1 MEANNISR
9 LRELRGSGYEIV
21 DGEPDIIGWTI
32 RDAGDR
38 KLGVVHDLLFDPEQQ
53 KVRYI
58 IAHLRDNDFNL
69 DKRKVL
75 IPIGIAQLHQNNDN
89 VILDAVTSWQ
99 IRALPTYSQNLTNQD
114 EQDIFTIFTGAPAV
128 STTTNSKTP
137 QNLYEHSNYNYDNL
151 FRTRQK
157 NKLQDKTGEQAFQ
170 IRQREINEQE
180 NIQARDYEKD
190 RQYKNDPEEMVVRDK
205 KDRWTENDNVRNQD
219 VSKDRLIDRI
229 KHMKED
235 LNQIERDL
243 RNSRDI

>member
-1 MEANNISR
+1 MEANTINR

-21 DGEPDIIGWTI
+21 DGEPDIIGWSI
-32 RDAGDR
+32 KDPGER

-58 IAHLRDNDFNL
+58 IANLRDNDFNL

-89 VILDAVTSWQ
+89 VILDSVSSWQ

-114 EQDIFTIFTGAPAV
+114 EQDIFTIFAGAPAIGT
-128 STTTNSKTP
+128 STNTQIP
-137 QNLYEHSNYNYDNL
+137 QNFYEHSNYNYDNL
-151 FRTRQK
+151 FRSRSK
-157 NKLQDKTGEQAFQ
+157 NKLQDKSEQRAFQ

-180 NIQARDYEKD
+180 NLQTRGYEKD
-190 RQYKNDPEEMVVRDK
+190 RQYMNEPEEMVVRDQ
-205 KDRWTENDNVRNQD
+205 KDRWADNDNLREQD

>member
-1 MEANNISR
+1 MEAINTISR

-21 DGEPDIIGWTI
+21 DGEPDIIGWSIKDTS
-32 RDAGDR
+32 DR

-58 IAHLRDNDFNL
+58 IANLRDNDFNL

-75 IPIGIAQLHQNNDN
+75 IPIGIALLHQNNDN
-89 VILDAVTSWQ
+89 VILDSVTSWQ
-99 IRALPTYSQNLTNQD
+99 IRALPTYSQDLTSQD
-114 EQDIFTIFTGAPAV
+114 EQDMFTIFAGAPAIG
-128 STTTNSKTP
+128 TTKTQMP
-137 QNLYEHSNYNYDNL
+137 QNLYEHSNYNYDNV
-151 FRTRQK
+151 FRSRQK
-157 NKLQDKTGEQAFQ
+157 NKLKDNSGQRAFQ

-180 NIQARDYEKD
+180 AIQSRDYEKD
-190 RQYKNDPEEMVVRDK
+190 RQFMNEPEEMVVRDQ
-205 KDRWTENDNVRNQD
+205 KDRWPDNDNIRNQD
-219 VSKDRLIDRI
+219 GSRDRLIDRI